1 MTSDD
6 EFRFSHRLRVRWA
19 EVDPQGIVF
28 NGHYLTYFDVGMT
41 EYLRALGL
49 PYPDG
54 FLAYGG
60 DLFLVKATVEFK
72 SPARYD
78 DEIDCHVR
86 IGRVG
91 SSSVQFC
98 FELRRGDELLASGEN
113 VYVNAD
119 AETRRP
125 VPVAQAVRD
134 IVDAY
139 ERGASSGQ
147 IDSAVPPK

>member
-1 MTSDD
+1 MDID
-6 EFRFSHRLRVRWA
+6 EFTFSHRLRVRWA
-19 EVDPQGIVF
+19 EVDAQGIVF

-41 EYLRALGL
+41 EYLRAIGV

-60 DLFLVKATVEFK
+60 DLFLAKATVEFK

-78 DEIDCHVR
+78 DELDCRVR
-86 IGRVG
+86 IGRIG
-91 SSSVQFC
+91 SSSVQFLFALC
-98 FELRRGDELLASGEN
+98 RGTELLATGEN
-113 VYVNAD
+113 IYVNAD
-119 AETRRP
+119 PVTRRP
-125 VPVAQAVRD
+125 APVHQTVRE
-134 IVDAY
+134 IVSAY

>member
-1 MTSDD
+1 MTNDD

-28 NGHYLTYFDVGMT
+28 NAHYLTFFDVGMT
-41 EYLRALGL
+41 EYLRAIDV

-78 DEIDCHVR
+78 DEIDCRVR
-86 IGRVG
+86 IGRIG
-91 SSSVQFC
+91 TSSVQFL
-98 FELRRGDELLASGEN
+98 FELRRGDERLVTGEN
-113 VYVNAD
+113 VYVNAHP
-119 AETRRP
+119 ETRTPAP
-125 VPVAQAVRD
+125 VHQAIRDVVAAFEGR
-134 IVDAY
+134 
-139 ERGASSGQ
+139 
-147 IDSAVPPK
+147 SAG

>member
-1 MTSDD
+1 MDID
-6 EFRFSHRLRVRWA
+6 EFTFSHRLRVRWA
-19 EVDPQGIVF
+19 EVDAQGIVF

-41 EYLRALGL
+41 EYLRAIGV

-60 DLFLVKATVEFK
+60 DLFLAKATVEFK

-78 DEIDCHVR
+78 DELDCGVR
-86 IGRVG
+86 IGRIG
-91 SSSVQFC
+91 ASSVQFLFGLC
-98 FELRRGDELLASGEN
+98 RGDELLATGEN
-113 VYVNAD
+113 IYVNAD
-119 AETRRP
+119 PVTRRP
-125 VPVAQAVRD
+125 LTVDQAVRD
-134 IVDAY
+134 IVTAY